1 MKRLLTLCSL
11 LLSALCPMLYA
22 QNLGPVYEKASG
34 GISVTGIDAASLG
47 DGSVSTTEF
56 QYINTLTSNVQT
68 QINALSPSDHLSVLT
83 AAEISITSA
92 TTATISRQHI
102 ISGTS
107 SNYTVTLPAA
117 SGNTGKFIGLR
128 ISPSAT
134 KLFTIDG
141 NASETIDGSLT
152 RIMWSGES
160 ATLYCD
166 GSNWFKIA
174 GKSKPTQCKI
184 YYTSASAAS
193 IADATVVA
201 TPFSSTTIDNT
212 GLMAD
217 LTNDRVN
224 VIRPGQYVIN
234 AQITYS
240 GAANASTGVTA
251 NSLNTQ
257 TRINKNGSLIANT
270 ASYVASGATS
280 YPAILSVTVDVAANS
295 TDYYTT
301 HAYQTSGATQY
312 FFTGENLLEV
322 TEIPSW

>member
-1 MKRLLTLCSL
+1 MK
-11 LLSALCPMLYA
+11 ALFISIA
-22 QNLGPVYEKASG
+22 IIIGIAATAVYYPIQTDS
-34 GISVTGIDAASLG
+34 
-47 DGSVSTTEF
+47 
-56 QYINTLTSNVQT
+56 TLTGEGTVESPLSISSSFST
-68 QINALSPSDHLSVLT
+68 SRTDDYLAALKNTET
-83 AAEISITSA
+83 AITTTA
-92 TTATISRQHI
+92 TATISTQHL
-102 ISGTS
+102 ISGTT

-117 SGNTGKFIGLR
+117 SGNTGKFISFR
-128 ISPSAT
+128 ISTSAT

-152 RIMWSGES
+152 RIMWAGES

-166 GSNWFKIA
+166 GSNWFKVS
-174 GKSKPTQCKI
+174 GKTRPTQAKI
-184 YYTSASAAS
+184 YYTTSPAAS
-193 IADATVVA
+193 IADATVVT
-201 TPFSSTTIDNT
+201 TPFNSTTIDNT

-217 LTNDRVN
+217 LTNDRIN
-224 VIRPGQYVIN
+224 VIRPGQYIIN

-240 GAANASTGVTA
+240 GAANASTGVSA

-270 ASYVASGATS
+270 SSYVASGATS

-301 HAYQTSGATQY
+301 HAYQTSGSTQY
-312 FFTGENLLEV
+312 FFTSENLLEV

>member
-1 MKRLLTLCSL
+1 MKSLIIAFIILFGIAATAVYYPIQTDSSLTGEGTVESPL
-11 LLSALCPMLYA
+11 
-22 QNLGPVYEKASG
+22 
-34 GISVTGIDAASLG
+34 
-47 DGSVSTTEF
+47 SVSSSF
-56 QYINTLTSNVQT
+56 SSARDN
-68 QINALSPSDHLSVLT
+68 DHLSVLT
-83 AAEISITSA
+83 SSEVSVTTTA
-92 TTATISRQHI
+92 TATISKQHLV
-102 ISGTS
+102 SGTT

-117 SGNTGKFIGLR
+117 SGNTGKFISFR
-128 ISPSAT
+128 ISTSAT

-141 NASETIDGSLT
+141 NASETIDGALT
-152 RIMWSGES
+152 RIMWAGES

-166 GSNWFKIA
+166 GSNWFKIS

-184 YYTSASAAS
+184 YYTTTPAAS
-193 IADATVVA
+193 IADATVVQ
-201 TPFSSTTIDNT
+201 TPFNSTTIDNT

-224 VIRPGQYVIN
+224 VIRPGQYIIN

-240 GAANASTGVTA
+240 GAANASTGVSA

-257 TRINKNGSLIANT
+257 TRINKNGSLIAN
-270 ASYVASGATS
+270 SSIYVASGATS

-312 FFTGENLLEV
+312 FYINENLLEV